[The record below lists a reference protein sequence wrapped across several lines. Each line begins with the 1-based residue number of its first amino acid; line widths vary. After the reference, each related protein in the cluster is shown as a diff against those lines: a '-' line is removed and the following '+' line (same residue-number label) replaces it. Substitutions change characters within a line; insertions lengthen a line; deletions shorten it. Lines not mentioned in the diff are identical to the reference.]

1 MEGARDD
8 PYCDRGPASLGWGCS
23 VPEKSGHTRP
33 GGYVEAVEQDAP
45 GALTGQENPDDRGR
59 WPEGMG
65 VPGTPQGPHVGQGAS
80 GPPPPPAAP
89 QPGFIQP
96 PFGQPGYAQQ
106 SYGQPPTARIHTAS
120 RHTARIHTASRH
132 TASRHTASR
141 RTVTTI
147 RPNPYGQPGYG
158 YGHTAQTNGFAIASL
173 CCSIGAVLL
182 IGVPALL
189 GVIFGFVGRSQI
201 ARSNGTQ
208 KGGGLALA
216 GIIIGLAVLAFWI
229 LIFVAIAVAHP
240 ECSTPGGRC

>member
-1 MEGARDD
+1 MTEDD
-8 PYCDRGPASLGWGCS
+8 GPRAW
-23 VPEKSGHTRP
+23 E
-33 GGYVEAVEQDAP
+33 
-45 GALTGQENPDDRGR
+45 
-59 WPEGMG
+59 

-96 PFGQPGYAQQ
+96 PFGQPGYSQQ
-106 SYGQPPTARIHTAS
+106 SYGQPPYGQN
-120 RHTARIHTASRH
+120 
-132 TASRHTASR
+132 
-141 RTVTTI
+141 
-147 RPNPYGQPGYG
+147 PYGQPPYGQNPYGQPPYGQNPYGQPGYG

>member
-1 MEGARDD
+1 MTEDDGPRGWEG
-8 PYCDRGPASLGWGCS
+8 
-23 VPEKSGHTRP
+23 
-33 GGYVEAVEQDAP
+33 
-45 GALTGQENPDDRGR
+45 
-59 WPEGMG
+59 
-65 VPGTPQGPHVGQGAS
+65 PGTPQGPYAEQGVS
-80 GPPPPPAAP
+80 GPPPPPSAP
-89 QPGFIQP
+89 QPGFLQP
-96 PFGQPGYAQQ
+96 PYGQPA
-106 SYGQPPTARIHTAS
+106 YGQPPYAQNPYGQPPYAQNPYGQPPYAQNPYS
-120 RHTARIHTASRH
+120 QN
-132 TASRHTASR
+132 
-141 RTVTTI
+141 
-147 RPNPYGQPGYG
+147 PYGQNPYGQPGYG

-229 LIFVAIAVAHP
+229 LLFVAIAIAHP